1 MCWLCALFE
10 SDFFFSDCC
19 CCCCWYSFLFIINR
33 LCLCIWFSLLLLF
46 KYIVVSVESRMRRAC
61 GRTCA
66 SAHLQT
72 QDSHTQSARR
82 FYFVQYCQA
91 AICKSSKPIH
101 DKARASNVI
110 MLILIFASRFVFF
123 LSFLLLFLYL
133 LLLFFI
139 LWIVCVCLFYR
150 SLSLPPSALFAS
162 IYKHILDASLYFA
175 VFVLF
180 SFSDFTSLP
189 SICV

>member
-1 MCWLCALFE
+1 MCALFE

-19 CCCCWYSFLFIINR
+19 CWFVSFLFIINR

-46 KYIVVSVESRMRRAC
+46 KYIVVSVESRMSERVR

-66 SAHLQT
+66 IAHL
-72 QDSHTQSARR
+72 HTHTHSARR
-82 FYFVQYCQA
+82 FYFVQYCRA

-123 LSFLLLFLYL
+123 SSLSYYYFYTCCCCRCFLY
-133 LLLFFI
+133 FESYVCECVYFI
-139 LWIVCVCLFYR
+139 VR
-150 SLSLPPSALFAS
+150 SPSLPHTLCFFY
-162 IYKHILDASLYFA
+162 IRTH
-175 VFVLF
+175 
-180 SFSDFTSLP
+180 
-189 SICV
+189 